1 MVRDQDLL
9 LETLQRLGCDDFKAF
24 RWYLNQ
30 LEIYSDFTQIPW
42 YKLEEADQMETV
54 TLMVQTY
61 SHHAVELAEM
71 VLGKMDTNDVVQYLP
86 ERSSELKDVEM
97 HVLQPLEKLIEHLQ
111 RTIQKNFQSR
121 FMCVQEGLAEKTE
134 EQCLKDIFIELKCYM
149 YITDGGEMH
158 INEQHEIRLIRNS
171 RTAAVKPIDP
181 SDIFKCP
188 IGKPSRTVVTTG
200 VAGIGKTFLGK
211 KFVLDWAEGRKN
223 QDVHLIFPFSFSK
236 LNQLKGERFS
246 LAELIHK
253 SIWETRD
260 ITDKDLN
267 HIFAKLKV
275 SGNCDINN
283 SQYKLL
289 FVLDGLDESRLQMD
303 LTRREPQPV
312 DFDVTQSTSVE
323 VLLTALISGNLLPS
337 ARVWITTRPAA
348 VSQIHRDF
356 IKRMTVV
363 RGFTDPQKEEY
374 FNKKFP
380 ERGSRIIVHIK
391 ASLSMFIIC
400 HIPVFCWITSTVLQ
414 DVLKSQAN
422 IDLPTTLTEMYTE
435 FLLYQIK
442 LTEERCGSKKS
453 IRYIKSLAKLAFD
466 RLLLNT
472 SEGFPQTNH
481 QSTIQSIKKRI
492 RDNTSPERSINL
504 FHCLNELR
512 DDSLVKVIQQNLS
525 SGSLSARKL
534 SPAHWSALVFILL
547 SSEDTLE
554 VFDLKK
560 YCPSEEVL
568 LRLIPVDKASNKSL

>member
-1 MVRDQDLL
+1 MMTVEDLL
-9 LETLQRLGCDDFKAF
+9 LETLEMLGRDDFKAF
-24 RWYLNQ
+24 RWHLQQEKPEN
-30 LEIYSDFTQIPW
+30 YSGFGPIPR
-42 YKLEEADQMETV
+42 YKLEEADRLEAV
-54 TLMVQTY
+54 TLMVQKY
-61 SHHAVELAEM
+61 SHHAVELAKT
-71 VLGKMDTNDVVQYLP
+71 VLGKMDMNDVVQYLSD
-86 ERSSELKDVEM
+86 RSSGAGVRSDVEM
-97 HVLQPLEKLIEHLQ
+97 HMLQPLEKLIEHLQ

-236 LNQLKGERFS
+236 LNHLKGERFS

-303 LTRREPQPV
+303 LTRL

-380 ERGSRIIVHIK
+380 EQGSRIIVHIK
-391 ASLSMFIIC
+391 ASLSLFIIC

-534 SPAHWSALVFILL
+534 SPAHWLALVFILL

-560 YCPSEEVL
+560 YCPSEEGL
-568 LRLIPVDKASNKSL
+568 LRLIPVDKASKKSL